1 MKSLLR
7 SLEEAAPGKRSYQDL
22 EDKQMDGVSAAA
34 RKALRTMDATIAPVK
49 MLQEWWKSTHEMLQT
64 MDDAASSHWR
74 GETEKWLAR
83 ATDAQGKAKELRAI
97 LQHLDPYY
105 GGMR

>member
-34 RKALRTMDATIAPVK
+34 RKALRTMDATIVAINGLMGRWSSTNQ
-49 MLQEWWKSTHEMLQT
+49 MLRT